1 MAEWLR
7 RWTANPMGS
16 ARVSSNLIL
25 VDNFFYFFYITFSI
39 KVSSYIVLVFQ
50 YSFLSVSVL
59 NKTEFEPV
67 CRTELHEAFLIKIV
81 IV

>member
-25 VDNFFYFFYITFSI
+25 VETFYPPVGSLKQKSSKETTGQDIKFYIQYVASASTHI
-39 KVSSYIVLVFQ
+39 RGVCWETKETLVSGN
-50 YSFLSVSVL
+50 FL
-59 NKTEFEPV
+59 P
-67 CRTELHEAFLIKIV
+67 
-81 IV
+81 